1 MEARVTYPKESG
13 SPWRVPPRGTSCS
26 QPEGQPR
33 GLVLGSLGMHQ
44 ASCKHSY
51 FFDSFGSSFG
61 LVILGYLVPVLL

>member
-1 MEARVTYPKESG
+1 MEVQVTHPKENG
-13 SPWRVPPRGTSCS
+13 SPWLVPPRGTSCS

-44 ASCKHSY
+44 ASY

-61 LVILGYLVPVLL
+61 LMIWGYLDFVLP